1 MEIKTNILY
10 IDDNNQNLPLIETV
24 LNDDFNIVS
33 SDGNSPI
40 VELVMEVQP
49 QIILLDI
56 KLEGKSGYD
65 LCKELRNS
73 DISADIIVI
82 FVSALSTVEDKL
94 VAYASGGDDYI
105 SKPFDIVGLCH
116 KFKRLEKRIKE
127 KDFLKE
133 RITKTSHVAFS
144 SMKQVSELGLLI
156 EFFKDTL
163 TIWTPDP
170 LLLKISE
177 FFNQFD
183 VHFSLEFRLNEE
195 VLQYPADKVS
205 TLELEVLSLGKK
217 AKRIVVFGKNILFS
231 SQRCSILVKQLPMD
245 DDDLLGRIRDH
256 FAILL
261 NIIDSRL
268 MFMNTE
274 NRRSNMRRKALGS
287 LNEALA
293 ADVIEIKQNV
303 LTQEKKLLSLLSELT
318 CNMDKKAYTMGLSS
332 EQEVELMG
340 LFEESKGQFH
350 DVIGASVLID
360 NKVENINR
368 LLIAAEIIK
377 WSIDDKK

>member
-10 IDDNNQNLPLIETV
+10 IDDNNQNLPLIEKV

-56 KLEGKSGYD
+56 KLEDKSGYD

-94 VAYASGGDDYI
+94 VAYASGGDYI
-105 SKPFDIVGLCH
+105 SKPVDIVGLCH
-116 KFKRLEKRIKE
+116 KFKRLEKKIKE

-133 RITKTSHVAFS
+133 RITKTSHVALS
-144 SMKQVSELGLLI
+144 SMKQASELGLLI

-163 TIWTPDP
+163 TIWTPDS
-170 LLLKISE
+170 LFLKISE

-195 VLQYPADKVS
+195 VLQYPTDKVS
-205 TLELEVLSLGKK
+205 TLELEVLSFGKK

-231 SQRCSILVKQLPMD
+231 SQWCSILVKQLPMD
-245 DDDLLGRIRDH
+245 DDGLLGRIRDH

-293 ADVIEIKQNV
+293 ADFIEIKQNV

-318 CNMDKKAYTMGLSS
+318 CYMDKKAYTMGLSS

-340 LFEESKGQFH
+340 LFEETKEQFQ
-350 DVIGASVLID
+350 DVIGPSVLID
-360 NKVENINR
+360 NKVENVNR

-377 WSIDDKK
+377 WSIDDEK